1 MGVVNHSVEQNTEGD
16 AAYQRALKLG
26 QEILPQVRKP
36 VSVSRLICT
45 VVLGRLKVIES
56 TGRFSVDDI
65 YNV

>member
-26 QEILPQVRKP
+26 QEILPQVREP